1 MTDER
6 YVFMQDIKD
15 KKRTAR
21 GAFNKRTHNGKGGP
35 VRFPSDFMSRK
46 EKKAM
51 NGECKTY
58 QINRPMTYR
67 EFKAMP
73 NDLQITYVKQLR
85 ETFGAT
91 DVKIAEML
99 GTAKSTL
106 CSRFEKLGLG
116 RGTNC
121 KRLSFNEV
129 AWEEWLE
136 GRAVTP
142 TVEEPET
149 LDAVCEEKETIEQC
163 YESESTTC
171 CSEDHVP
178 ETIPFSGSMSFEGK
192 ATDVL
197 RVIARLLGDE
207 RFAINVSWVK
217 SE

>member
-6 YVFMQDIKD
+6 YIFIQDIKD

-67 EFKAMP
+67 EFKEMP
-73 NDLQITYVKQLR
+73 NDLQITYVKRLR
-85 ETFGAT
+85 EVYGVA
-91 DVKIAEML
+91 DAEIARML
-99 GTAKSTL
+99 GVAKNTL
-106 CSRFEKLGLG
+106 CDRFKKLGLG
-116 RGTNC
+116 RGKSC
-121 KRLSFNEV
+121 ERLRFNKKD
-129 AWEEWLE
+129 WEEWLG

-149 LDAVCEEKETIEQC
+149 LAAVCEEKETIE
-163 YESESTTC
+163 EVPETESTTHC
-171 CSEDHVP
+171 AEDHVP